1 MFRRRGGLER
11 GVGGREGGWGLCD
24 WGSCSSPRSR
34 GVGRA
39 ACAAGLLNVL
49 VLSALGGRA
58 HSPLMEGGVSAAFGS
73 GVARMYD
80 GVPWGGAG
88 KGMRALV
95 SPGGMLRLRGGVGKL
110 AKRGKGEGEV
120 GRKQAI
126 GEGMKGKIER
136 KEKSKS
142 KVMKGSPS
150 GKPIDP
156 LSFAPNPKTEN
167 SCLGLPRPLNSKRNT
182 LNADPR
188 RS

>member
-1 MFRRRGGLER
+1 
-11 GVGGREGGWGLCD
+11 
-24 WGSCSSPRSR
+24 
-34 GVGRA
+34 
-39 ACAAGLLNVL
+39 
-49 VLSALGGRA
+49 
-58 HSPLMEGGVSAAFGS
+58 
-73 GVARMYD
+73 
-80 GVPWGGAG
+80 
-88 KGMRALV
+88 MRALV